1 MEGLRKE
8 QLAALGITGAVMAGI
23 AVWSVMSEDRPQ
35 LDPNVC
41 MGEISDP
48 NEPCFPVLGH
58 PNDR

>member
-8 QLAALGITGAVMAGI
+8 QLVGLGITGAVMAGI

-41 MGEISDP
+41 MGEIP
-48 NEPCFPVLGH
+48 EGEPCFPVEGW
-58 PNDR
+58 DE